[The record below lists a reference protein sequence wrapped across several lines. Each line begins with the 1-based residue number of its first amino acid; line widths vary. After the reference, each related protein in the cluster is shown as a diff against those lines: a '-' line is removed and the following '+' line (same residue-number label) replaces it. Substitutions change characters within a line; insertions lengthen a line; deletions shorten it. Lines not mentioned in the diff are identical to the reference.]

1 MARKTNTRGNPAPT
15 KRVKGKTV
23 KVEPTDEHPVPYDD
37 HVEEVSTF
45 EDELAVAASTADLLE
60 ELGAPIEVDPSTL
73 EQEKRLLDEVIHDRN
88 TKHLSNLP
96 TATAA
101 SSFLRTYG
109 QSLALDINQVR
120 SALTNKLLEIAD
132 CGEIRY
138 ELKAIE
144 MLGKHSDI
152 GLFTER
158 SEININYNSPE
169 SLEAAIKERVKRLLG
184 AEIEEQSLFA
194 VDLEEELG
202 FKGPVIE
209 GEFEEVDDT
218 PEDTPDAPEEDSDV

>member
-1 MARKTNTRGNPAPT
+1 MARKTNT
-15 KRVKGKTV
+15 KGKTV

-37 HVEEVSTF
+37 HDEEVPTF
-45 EDELAVAASTADLLE
+45 QDELAVAASTADLLE

-132 CGEIRY
+132 CGEIRH

-169 SLEAAIKERVKRLLG
+169 SLEAAIKERVKRLLNT
-184 AEIEEQSLFA
+184 
-194 VDLEEELG
+194 EEEVN
-202 FKGPVIE
+202 PVLTAPLDE
-209 GEFEEVDDT
+209 EFGVYVREEPVDAEFEEV
-218 PEDTPDAPEEDSDV
+218 EAPEEDSDV